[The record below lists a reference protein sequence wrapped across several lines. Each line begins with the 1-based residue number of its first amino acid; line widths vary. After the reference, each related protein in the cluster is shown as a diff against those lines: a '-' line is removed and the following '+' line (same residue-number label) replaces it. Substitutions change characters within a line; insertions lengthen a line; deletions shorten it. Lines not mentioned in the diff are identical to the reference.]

1 MEDNRIEH
9 LENRVVKLE
18 ETVAP
23 LSAQMNMLIE
33 TSKDTNLSIKET
45 NMAIK
50 ELTRH
55 MEDNYVSEKV
65 CKERCPKK
73 DYNEN
78 KNKTMY
84 ALATI
89 AGALIMVIL
98 KIILGV

>member
-1 MEDNRIEH
+1 MGDERIEH
-9 LENRVVKLE
+9 LENRVNKLE

-23 LSAQMNMLIE
+23 LSAQMAVLIE
-33 TSKDTNLSIKET
+33 TSKETNLSIKET
-45 NMAIK
+45 NIAIK

-55 MEDNYVSEKV
+55 FEDNYVSEKV
-65 CKERCPKK
+65 CQERCPKK
-73 DYNEN
+73 DYNES

-89 AGALIMVIL
+89 AGAFFMVIL